1 LRTTIKPIRLSGP
14 LKPGFLRFDNPT
26 PDDGDTINGTSDDTR
41 LIPVPIE
48 EGWLLITRAVS
59 FAEPAVPLEAAT
71 VPTNT
76 VSLIAIVHPV
86 GSNADQA
93 LHADIARSTY
103 QVDGTGITIGILSD
117 SFNLKG
123 QYTTDVADGALP
135 AGMTI
140 LKEGSSGSDEG
151 RAMAELIHKIAPG
164 AQIVFY
170 TATSSEAD
178 FAAGILALQAAG
190 CQIIVDDVTYFD
202 EPFYQDGSVVQSA
215 VETVI
220 ASGVSYFTSAG
231 NAASNYYEGT
241 FTPILTTLPK
251 LSGEWL
257 AQNFG
262 TTASPTPYESLTIP
276 AYATIVLDLQWDQP
290 FASIGDSA
298 GSANS
303 LALALYNSSGQLV
316 ASASVNDVGKDPV
329 QVLQFTNA
337 STSTSF
343 SLVVYSNGSTILPG
357 LFKVIMYGAGK
368 FNDASAGTG
377 SGTLIGHEMVP
388 AVNSVGAVAWSQT
401 PRFGGS
407 DTVESFSSAGGGVF
421 LFDAEGNRLAVPE
434 TAGGVDFV
442 APDGNAT
449 DVFNPFYG
457 TSAAAPEA
465 AAVAALMLQ
474 ADPSLTPGQI
484 TAILTS
490 STVAA
495 YGATGTTGA
504 GLIQA
509 DAAVRKALAM
519 ASLTAGTTLR
529 QLPEGAGPLTAR
541 AAAPALTAA
550 ATDPTMLADFTGAI
564 GNIAADWLPPGTS
577 GSIETTGLWTD
588 PASTVTPE
596 LLAADVTHTSL
607 LT

>member
-1 LRTTIKPIRLSGP
+1 LQTRIKPIHLSGP
-14 LKPGFLRFDNPT
+14 PKPGFLRFVNPT
-26 PDDGDTINGTSDDTR
+26 PDDGDTIDAASDDIR
-41 LIPVPIE
+41 LIPAPIE
-48 EGWLLITRAVS
+48 ESWLLITRLRS
-59 FAEPAVPLEAAT
+59 FAGSAPSEAAT
-71 VPTNT
+71 LPASTNS
-76 VSLIAIVHPV
+76 VIAIVNPV

-93 LHADIARSTY
+93 LHADVARSTY

-123 QYTTDVADGALP
+123 QYATDVADGALSV
-135 AGMTI
+135 GVTI
-140 LKEGSSGSDEG
+140 LKEGSSGNDEG

-202 EPFYQDGSVVQSA
+202 EPFYQDGSIVQTA
-215 VETVI
+215 VENVI

-231 NAASNYYEGT
+231 NAGSNYYEGT
-241 FTPILTTLPK
+241 FAPTLTTLPG
-251 LSGEWL
+251 LSGQFL

-262 TTASPTPYESLTIP
+262 TTANLRPYESLTIP

-290 FASIGDSA
+290 FASIGDST

-316 ASASVNDVGKDPV
+316 ASASVNDIGKDPV
-329 QVLQFTNA
+329 QVLQFTNS

-343 SLVVYSNGSTILPG
+343 SLVVYSNGGTVLPG

-368 FNDASAGTG
+368 FNDANAGAG
-377 SGTLIGHEMVP
+377 SGTLIGHEIVP

-407 DTVESFSSAGGGVF
+407 DMVESFSSAGGGVF

-457 TSAAAPEA
+457 TSASAPEA

-474 ADPSLTPGQI
+474 ANPSLTSGQI
-484 TAILTS
+484 SAILSS

-509 DAAVRKALAM
+509 DAAVRKAVAM
-519 ASLTAGTTLR
+519 ASLTPGTTLR
-529 QLPEGAGPLTAR
+529 PLPAAAGPPPTAH
-541 AAAPALTAA
+541 ASFTAA
-550 ATDPTMLADFTGAI
+550 ATDPTMLAELMGGA
-564 GNIAADWLPPGTS
+564 GDIAADWQTLAAS
-577 GSIETTGLWTD
+577 SAVDSAGLWTNTD
-588 PASTVTPE
+588 SFAAQV
-596 LLAADVTHTSL
+596 LLAADATHTSV